1 MSQGSSSQAPMGNA
15 YTPSAGSTTGSGN
28 QMGGTQSGKPGGP
41 GGQSM
46 QPTSNPY
53 GGMGNMNLQP
63 TWAQPMPQQNQQPQ
77 PIHCWRSWP
86 PVKHTG

>member
-1 MSQGSSSQAPMGNA
+1 MSQGSSQAPMGNA

-28 QMGGTQSGKPGGP
+28 QMGGTQSGKPGGL

-53 GGMGNMNLQP
+53 GGMGNM
-63 TWAQPMPQQNQQPQ
+63 QQGNMNN
-77 PIHCWRSWP
+77 H
-86 PVKHTG
+86 